1 MNNPYWICSHLHK
14 KNNRENNKVGQI
26 KSLKIGSTLC
36 LLIFLNNGSF
46 LIFTFTVF
54 IQMCCLDFKESYE
67 VIT

>member
-14 KNNRENNKVGQI
+14 NNRENNKFGQI

-36 LLIFLNNGSF
+36 VLIFLNNGSF
-46 LIFTFTVF
+46 FTFTVF
-54 IQMCCLDFKESYE
+54 IKMCCLDSKETYE